1 MWNSYHVRC
10 SLLISWVIGHKL
22 KCLQE
27 SERELWSICIH
38 DLCQLSVCCL
48 SALNPPFLLLPG
60 HTGPFLLTSPLPTG
74 TMLNFIRRDT
84 WGTVQEEKASLPGA
98 SLLFFVLFLLHVWQA
113 AVSGHSMELILQ
125 HVFTSTQWMA
135 SVWVLLATQQVVFC
149 IQPCSWHFSKLLSY
163 SICHGHILI
172 NRKSRVGVRVLSFKF
187 ASSLG
192 ILARP

>member
-10 SLLISWVIGHKL
+10 LLLISWGIGHKL

-27 SERELWSICIH
+27 SERELWSISIH

-74 TMLNFIRRDT
+74 TMLNFVRGDT
-84 WGTVQEEKASLPGA
+84 WGTVQEEKASLPGV
-98 SLLFFVLFLLHVWQA
+98 SLLFFVLLLLHVWQA

-125 HVFTSTQWMA
+125 HVFTSTPVGGFCVSLVGNPAGGFLYPALFLALQQT
-135 SVWVLLATQQVVFC
+135 SFLLNMPWPYPNQ
-149 IQPCSWHFSKLLSY
+149 
-163 SICHGHILI
+163 
-172 NRKSRVGVRVLSFKF
+172 
-187 ASSLG
+187 
-192 ILARP
+192 